1 MNGLARSALLGVL
14 ALTACT
20 QLLSRSPAPSAPPT
34 LSAPRAAGAPAT
46 VSAGPAVAPSSPDV
60 AEYRDSRIDAARD
73 STKERAGTAPTRS
86 VRLEQTAVIRPKLA
100 PGERAS
106 LVARY
111 AVSTPAA
118 VDVKETRTVRF
129 GDQVLVT
136 RERVVARE
144 SGEWRSEF
152 ALPIPKDA
160 AEGLYTVTTRVELTA
175 APPIRGLVD
184 EKSAMFAV
192 APAASTP
199 APGTGPATTGSAPA
213 TPAAPARPPAGGTT
227 PPTPKTA
234 VAMPPRPDG
243 TQPLRIHV
251 WTDRQRYKV
260 GDTLTFQFETTR
272 DGYVT
277 LVNAGTSG
285 AVTIL
290 FPNRYSNGNQVKAK
304 TRYSVPG
311 PQDDYMMKV
320 LGPPGIDLVYALVTL
335 EPMKVVETDFSR
347 TRSIFR
353 SVDGPSTPL
362 LTRDINVVVKQTPP
376 DKQAKDILELEI
388 LP

>member
-1 MNGLARSALLGVL
+1 MNRPARSALLGVVW
-14 ALTACT
+14 LTACVP
-20 QLLSRSPAPSAPPT
+20 LLSRAPEPMAPP
-34 LSAPRAAGAPAT
+34 AAT
-46 VSAGPAVAPSSPDV
+46 AVPWDV
-60 AEYRDSRIDAARD
+60 TENRDSKLDPGREAP
-73 STKERAGTAPTRS
+73 KERAATAADRS
-86 VRLEQTAVIRPKLA
+86 VRLDQTAVIRPRLA
-100 PGERAS
+100 PGERAT
-106 LVARY
+106 LVAQY
-111 AVSTPAA
+111 VVSTPAM
-118 VDVKETRTVRF
+118 VDVKETRTIRF
-129 GDQVLVT
+129 GDEVLVT
-136 RERVVARE
+136 RERVVPRE
-144 SGEWRSEF
+144 SGQWRSEF
-152 ALPIPKDA
+152 GLPIPREA

-175 APPIRGLVD
+175 APPTRGLVD

-213 TPAAPARPPAGGTT
+213 TPAAPARPPAGGAT
-227 PPTPKTA
+227 PPTPQTA
-234 VAMPPRPDG
+234 VATPPRPDG

-277 LVNAGTSG
+277 LVNSGTSG

-335 EPMKVVETDFSR
+335 EPMNVVKTDFSR

-353 SVDGPSTPL
+353 SVEGSGTPL
-362 LTRDINVVVKQTPP
+362 LTRDINVVVKQTAA

-388 LP
+388 VP